1 MGGELVMKSRVHAG
15 GVAVAAVLVTIDAAV
30 GGHWGSFACG
40 MVLGGINAW
49 WWSR

>member
-1 MGGELVMKSRVHAG
+1 MGGELVMRSCIRRG
-15 GVAVAAVLVTIDAAV
+15 GVAVAAVAVVIDAVV

-40 MVLGGINAW
+40 MVLGGVNAW